1 MVGILSPIAG
11 ETRILS
17 TSAVTLALPAALD
30 NLGSGRV
37 DHSQKMT
44 VAARVRV
51 EKKAVAQRL

>member
-1 MVGILSPIAG
+1 MF
-11 ETRILS
+11 
-17 TSAVTLALPAALD
+17 TSAVSLALPAALE